1 MIGVFYWLCYSDVHV
16 IPRMQL
22 EIPFYLFVLLLG
34 CLLINFG
41 QKGIV
46 NNHEG
51 VGGGPICRKIA
62 LRNTWMAPN

>member
-1 MIGVFYWLCYSDVHV
+1 
-16 IPRMQL
+16 MQL

-51 VGGGPICRKIA
+51 VSDLPQKSVPMVYGAMLLAFRGGGGGSNLQK
-62 LRNTWMAPN
+62 NSVT